1 MRNQRNQKYYSKRWE
16 IYSRKTLKT
25 GVVMSDKRD
34 FKAEN
39 KKHFQGHRG
48 SLYNDK
54 SFSHPEDMIILNSKY
69 LMKSPENI

>member
-39 KKHFQGHRG
+39 KKHF
-48 SLYNDK
+48 
-54 SFSHPEDMIILNSKY
+54 
-69 LMKSPENI
+69 